1 MSRPGAMGRPV
12 RKPVRRIECGTMWK
26 TTRSVSV
33 TVCLLLVLVS
43 LPALAATSDPGQS
56 ASGPELLLGFSPA
69 GSAAEQAIEKRLD
82 SSVERDNLRS
92 WMEHLAARPHHVGSP
107 WDRQNAEFMADLF
120 RSWGYQT
127 EIEEFHVPF
136 PVPKAR
142 AVELLAPSHFEASLT
157 EPALPEDA
165 TSDQKDEQ
173 LPPYNAYS
181 VDGDVTG
188 ELVYVNYG
196 VPDDYDEL
204 TRRGID
210 VAGKI
215 VIARYGGSW
224 RGIKPKVAAEH
235 GAVGCILYSD
245 PRDDGYFVGD
255 TYPAGGYR
263 SSEGVQRGSV
273 MDMPLYPGDPTTPGT
288 GSVEGV
294 ERIPL
299 DQAPTLTKIPVL
311 PISWA
316 DAKPLLSA
324 LAGPVAPEAWRGA
337 LPLTYHLGPGPA
349 KVRLAVSFDWSTR
362 TLYDVIARWP
372 GDTWP
377 DQWVIRGNHQDAWV
391 NGAADPVS
399 GMVTVLEEAR
409 IVAALAKAGHP
420 PKRTIIYAGW
430 DGEEEGLLGSVEWAE
445 THADELRKHAVA
457 YINTDSNSRGFLGVG
472 GSHSLERLV
481 NQVADDVTDP
491 EKGVSVAERRRA
503 LLRVMGDAKTKQELA
518 TRADFRINALG
529 SGSDYTPFL
538 QHLGVA
544 SINLGYGGEGDYGQY
559 HSIYD
564 SISHYQRFM
573 DTDYAYGEALVQTAG
588 RLTLRLAN
596 AEVLPLRF
604 GNAAD
609 TYSGYVDDL
618 MASTDTMRQ
627 ETDAANQAIDD
638 GVWQLYADPTKTLL
652 PPERK
657 DPVPYLAFAP
667 LQNVAKTLD
676 QVAARYDTAL
686 AKVTQGD
693 EPLPAATL
701 DQVNELLRT
710 AERALTRPQGLP
722 GRSWYVHYVYAP
734 GFYTGY
740 GVKTLPSAR
749 EAIEQREWKKAEIQ
763 IDVTA
768 GALREY
774 AARVDRAAKLLE
786 AAE

>member
-1 MSRPGAMGRPV
+1 MSRTRTKSGRETARVEYGAML
-12 RKPVRRIECGTMWK
+12 K
-26 TTRSVSV
+26 TTRSVLV
-33 TVCLLLVLVS
+33 TVCLLLAAVVVPTPIARAAAVEQAAAA
-43 LPALAATSDPGQS
+43 PAP
-56 ASGPELLLGFSPA
+56 LLGFSA
-69 GSAAEQAIEKRLD
+69 EGAAAQRALEDQLD
-82 SSVERDNLRS
+82 AAVDRSHLRT

-107 WDRQNAEFMADLF
+107 WDKQNAEFMADLF

-142 AVELLAPSHFEASLT
+142 TVELLEPTRFDASLT

-165 TSDQKDEQ
+165 TSSQKDEQ

-181 VDGDVTG
+181 IGGDVTG

-204 TRRGID
+204 ARRGID
-210 VAGKI
+210 VEGKI

-245 PRDDGYFVGD
+245 PRDDGFFVGD
-255 TYPAGGYR
+255 AYPKGGYR
-263 SSEGVQRGSV
+263 SSDGVQRGSV

-288 GSVEGV
+288 GSVDGV
-294 ERIPL
+294 TRIPL

-311 PISWA
+311 PISWS
-316 DAKPLLSA
+316 DAKPLMAA
-324 LAGPVAPEAWRGA
+324 LEGPVAPEGWRGA

-349 KVRLAVSFDWSTR
+349 KVRLAIDFDWSTR

-372 GDTWP
+372 GSTWP
-377 DQWVIRGNHQDAWV
+377 DQWVIRGNHHDAWV
-391 NGAADPVS
+391 NGATDPVS
-399 GMVTVLEEAR
+399 GMVAVLEEAR
-409 IVAALAKAGHP
+409 VVAQLAKAGHP
-420 PKRTIIYAGW
+420 PKRTVIFAGW

-445 THADELRKHAVA
+445 AHADELRKHAVA
-457 YINTDSNSRGFLGVG
+457 YINTDSNSRGFLAVG

-491 EKGVSVAERRRA
+491 ETGVSVAERRRA
-503 LLRVMGDAKTKQELA
+503 LLRVTGDAATQHDLA
-518 TRADFRINALG
+518 SRPDLRISALG

-538 QHLGVA
+538 QHLGIA
-544 SINLGYGGEGDYGQY
+544 SLNLGYGGEGDYGQY

-564 SISHYQRFM
+564 SIDHYQRFM
-573 DTDYAYGEALVQTAG
+573 DKDYAYGATLVQTAG

-604 GNAAD
+604 GNAAE
-609 TYSGYVDDL
+609 TYAGYVDDL
-618 MASTDTMRQ
+618 MTSTDAQRKA
-627 ETDAANQAIDD
+627 TDEDNQRIDD
-638 GVWQLYADPTKTLL
+638 GVWQLFADPTEPLL

-657 DPVPYLAFAP
+657 SPVPYLSFAP

-676 QVAARYDTAL
+676 AVASEYDAALATVIAENGALPDAAR
-686 AKVTQGD
+686 
-693 EPLPAATL
+693 
-701 DQVNELLRT
+701 DQLNELLRT
-710 AERALTRPQGLP
+710 AESKLTRREGLP
-722 GRSWYVHYVYAP
+722 GRSWYVHHVYAP

-740 GVKTLPSAR
+740 GVKTLPAAR
-749 EAIEQREWKKAEIQ
+749 EAIEQREWKTADREIA
-763 IDVTA
+763 VTA
-768 GALREY
+768 GVLREY
-774 AARVDRAAKLLE
+774 AAQIKRAATLLE
-786 AAE
+786 QNE